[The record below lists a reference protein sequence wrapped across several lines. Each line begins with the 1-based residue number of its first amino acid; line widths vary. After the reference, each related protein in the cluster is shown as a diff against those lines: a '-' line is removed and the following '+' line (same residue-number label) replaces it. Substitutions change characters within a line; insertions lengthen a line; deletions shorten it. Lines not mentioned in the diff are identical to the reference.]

1 MRCTL
6 DSIDEK
12 LGSSESGGGSEVF
25 RVLRAINII
34 ESTTYEVWIGTYEEP
49 YQDLLLRNDLEVT
62 SGLW

>member
-34 ESTTYEVWIGTYEEP
+34 ESTMKYEVGRVKNHTKIRFT
-49 YQDLLLRNDLEVT
+49 
-62 SGLW
+62 